1 MKIAVTSP
9 NAKTISGHAG
19 KCPGYLIFD
28 IKDNTISHQQHLKLT
43 KEQVFK
49 NFSGPL
55 SQAPQHPLHDID
67 AFITQSL
74 GAGLKQRLATDNI
87 RVYTTDQTDPHK
99 VVNMVLGAYYSPS
112 ATEDR

>member
-19 KCPGYLIFD
+19 KCPGYLVFEIENNQ
-28 IKDNTISHQQHLKLT
+28 IINQKHIKLT

-55 SQAPQHPLHDID
+55 SKNPQHPLNGID
-67 AFITQSL
+67 AFITQGL
-74 GAGLKQRLATDNI
+74 GDGLKQRLGKDQI
-87 RVYTTDQTDPHK
+87 KVYTTEQNDPTEI
-99 VVNMVLGAYYSPS
+99 VNAVIQSFH
-112 ATEDR
+112 

>member
-9 NAKTISGHAG
+9 NAKTIAGHAG

-28 IKDNTISHQQHLKLT
+28 IEDNEIINQQHIKLS

-55 SQAPQHPLHDID
+55 SKNPSHPLNGIN
-67 AFITQSL
+67 AFITQGL
-74 GAGLKQRLATDNI
+74 GDGLKQRLAKDQINA
-87 RVYTTDQTDPHK
+87 YTTELSNPEEAVQAVINSFH
-99 VVNMVLGAYYSPS
+99 S
-112 ATEDR
+112 